1 MEFKIIEQLDR
12 IEKKLAGNYTNK
24 YLNIHQVS
32 DLTSVSPSTIRR
44 AIKRGELKCIN
55 KLKIRFSETLF
66 IEEKRLSNLCHINPL
81 ITIKGT

>member
-12 IEKKLAGNYTNK
+12 IEKKLAGDYTNK

-55 KLKIRFSETLF
+55 KLGKLLF
-66 IEEKRLSNLCHINPL
+66 LEKDVRNWLSD
-81 ITIKGT
+81 

>member
-12 IEKKLAGNYTNK
+12 IERKLAGNYTNK

-55 KLKIRFSETLF
+55 KLGKLLF
-66 IEEKRLSNLCHINPL
+66 LEKDVRNWLSD
-81 ITIKGT
+81 

>member
-32 DLTSVSPSTIRR
+32 DLTSVSASTIRR

-55 KLKIRFSETLF
+55 KLGKLLF
-66 IEEKRLSNLCHINPL
+66 LEKDVRNWLSD
-81 ITIKGT
+81 